1 MLNPA
6 SPLPLYRQLAE
17 ILTERIRRGDYP
29 PGERLP
35 AETRLARDFRIGR
48 PTVRQA
54 LDNLVRGGLVERRR
68 GSGTFV
74 RAPRAEVDL
83 FSLAGT
89 LSAFQER
96 GLVLATR
103 LLRAARLV
111 RVPPGGANPLAG
123 TRAYQLERLSL
134 VDGQPVL
141 LEALWLHAEVFR
153 GLEREDL
160 AGRSLS
166 AVVAERYGLRPC
178 GGRQTFR
185 IGTLGGARGAA
196 LGVTPATPILVVE
209 RRLDF
214 PGADGAIYAE
224 LFCRT
229 DRFVYAQTLGGA
241 AHG

>member
-1 MLNPA
+1 MLNPE
-6 SPLPLYRQLAE
+6 SPLPLYRQLAD
-17 ILTERIRRGDYP
+17 LLADRIRRGDYP
-29 PGERLP
+29 PGDRLP

-54 LDNLVRGGLVERRR
+54 LDNLVRGGLLERRR
-68 GSGTFV
+68 GAGTFV
-74 RAPRAEVDL
+74 RPPRAEVDL

-96 GLVLATR
+96 GLDLTTR
-103 LLRAARLV
+103 LLRSVRLV
-111 RVPPGGANPLAG
+111 RVPRGGANPFAG

-134 VDGQPVL
+134 VDGEPVL
-141 LEALWLHAEVFR
+141 LEALWLHAEIFR

-166 AVVAERYGLRPC
+166 GVVAERYGLRPC

-196 LGVTPATPILVVE
+196 LAVTPETPVLVVE

-214 PGADGAIYAE
+214 PRAPGAIYAE

-229 DRFVYAQTLGGA
+229 DRFVYAQSLGGA
-241 AHG
+241 PHG